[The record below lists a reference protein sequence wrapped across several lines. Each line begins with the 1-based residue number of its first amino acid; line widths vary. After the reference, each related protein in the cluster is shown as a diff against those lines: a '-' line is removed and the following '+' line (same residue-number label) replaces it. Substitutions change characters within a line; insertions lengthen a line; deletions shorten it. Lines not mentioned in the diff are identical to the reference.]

1 VKRQRRAILRSAH
14 HVAKRE
20 EHAAQQHYPEKQSNE
35 VTALEYP
42 VTSSALSVSAG
53 HVYLF
58 PPIVF
63 VHCRIMSIGN
73 GKTIVVF
80 FSTPISVS
88 VCR

>member
-1 VKRQRRAILRSAH
+1 MKRQRRPILRSAH
-14 HVAKRE
+14 DVAKRE
-20 EHAAQQHYPEKQSNE
+20 EHAAQQHNSQEQSNE
-35 VTALEYP
+35 VTAFEYP
-42 VTSSALSVSAG
+42 VTPSALSVSAG